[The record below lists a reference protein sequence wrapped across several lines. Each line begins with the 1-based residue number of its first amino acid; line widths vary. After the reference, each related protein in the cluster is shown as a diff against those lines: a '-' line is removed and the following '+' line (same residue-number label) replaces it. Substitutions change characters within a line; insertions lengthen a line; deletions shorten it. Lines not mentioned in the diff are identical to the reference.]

1 MEFSDPD
8 SLRSALEFDGAVSS
22 LLLYIGL
29 MAEIWCYLWMRIGH
43 LFWGVFL

>member
-1 MEFSDPD
+1 MEFSDPA